1 MAGHQSINH
10 RQIKGAKMS
19 KENKLIRPATIPYTK
34 TVNAADLIVELE
46 SVFKRYVVLPEHAET
61 ALSLWTLASYLPY
74 KADGKIK
81 YAPRVMIISPTRG
94 CGKSVLLSLLS
105 CVCERPLTTGNISS
119 AALYRIIESNKPLT
133 PLIDEYDSHAK
144 GSADMANIL
153 NNGFMRGYPVIKCS
167 DNKGFSPEI
176 FDCFTPVAVAGISK
190 RSFEPTTI
198 DRSIIIQ
205 MRRKRIHEHIESMP
219 DEDIFSEL
227 RQKCAKFI
235 QDFDPGIVK
244 DIKYNIA
251 LHNRRLDVWGMLLG
265 IAKSISEDYYNKA
278 LKAAIHLSK
287 ENDDDMDSADVSVQ
301 LLSHIRE
308 LFMTTNKEKLTSE
321 DICNGLKEREDWPW
335 AEMGY
340 RETAITPTKLS
351 ALLRDFKIKP
361 HNIRTLDSVK
371 KGYIKTDFL
380 RAWESYLEVLIPEN
394 ATPLQ
399 NLDIPE

>member
-1 MAGHQSINH
+1 
-10 RQIKGAKMS
+10 MS
-19 KENKLIRPATIPYTK
+19 KNNKLIRPATIPYANP
-34 TVNAADLIVELE
+34 VNGAELVVELE
-46 SVFKRYVVLPEHAET
+46 NVFSRYVVLPDHAET

-105 CVCERPLTTGNISS
+105 YVCERPLTTGNISS

-133 PLIDEYDSHAK
+133 PLIDEFDSHAK

-167 DNKGFSPEI
+167 DSKGFAPEI
-176 FDCFTPVAVAGISK
+176 YDCFTPVAVAGISK

-198 DRSIIIQ
+198 DRSIIIP
-205 MRRKRIHEHIESMP
+205 MRRKRLYEHIETLP
-219 DEDIFSEL
+219 DEDIFCEL
-227 RQKCAKFI
+227 RQKCAKFM
-235 QDFDPGIVK
+235 QSFDPCIIK
-244 DIKYNIA
+244 DIKSNIA
-251 LHNRRLDVWGMLLG
+251 LHNRRLDVWGLLLG
-265 IAKSISEDYYNKA
+265 IAKTISEDYYNKA

-287 ENDDDMDSADVSVQ
+287 ENDDDMDSADLSIQ

-308 LFMTTNKEKLTSE
+308 LFTVTNKERLTSE
-321 DICNGLKEREDWPW
+321 DICKMLTEHEDWPW

-361 HNIRTLDSVK
+361 RNIRTLDSVN
-371 KGYIKTDFL
+371 KGYFKSDFMY
-380 RAWESYLEVLIPEN
+380 AWDSYLESITSTD

>member
-1 MAGHQSINH
+1 
-10 RQIKGAKMS
+10 MS

-167 DNKGFSPEI
+167 DNKGFAPEI

-287 ENDDDMDSADVSVQ
+287 ENDDDMDSADISVQ

>member
-1 MAGHQSINH
+1 
-10 RQIKGAKMS
+10 MS
-19 KENKLIRPATIPYTK
+19 KYNKLIRPATIPYTNP
-34 TVNAADLIVELE
+34 VNGADLIVELE
-46 SVFKRYVVLPEHAET
+46 SVFKRYVILPEYAET

-235 QDFDPGIVK
+235 QDFDPGIIK

-287 ENDDDMDSADVSVQ
+287 ENDDDMDSADISVQ